1 MGLLRRPRPA
11 RSDQQ
16 PFVSIVVAARNE
28 EAYIGA
34 CIASLSDQTY
44 PADRYEIIV
53 VDDDS
58 TDTTRDVIKEYA
70 GVRCLAPS
78 PEFEAFAAKKRPMA
92 TGIDAAQGEIILT
105 TDADCTAPTTWVE
118 SIVSSF
124 GPDTDVVVGYSKIAR
139 VSDDL
144 VHRFQSFDFFT
155 LLSAAA
161 GAIRI
166 GRAWAATGQNL
177 AYRRRMFVQV
187 GGFSTISARPSGD
200 DVLLLQLFRRAGAAV
215 SFCAEEGGHITTW
228 RSETLSGLT
237 NQRRRW
243 ASNAQLQ
250 LKLNPAF
257 FAYMVSVFSVAALP
271 VVALILQGNY
281 FWLFAIVYG
290 LRLPIDG
297 AVVWLGRNRIDSTQ
311 SLAFFPV
318 WMLCQVPYILIV
330 GAGGTL
336 LGFKWKERTHTQ
348 TTNTSN
354 THLENNQP
362 GAHHVT
368 M

>member
-1 MGLLRRPRPA
+1 MGLLRHPRSA

-53 VDDDS
+53 VDDNS
-58 TDTTRDVIKEYA
+58 TDSTRDVIKQFA

-78 PEFEAFAAKKRPMA
+78 PTFAAFSAKKRPMA
-92 TGIDAAQGEIILT
+92 TGIDAALGDIIMT
-105 TDADCTAPTTWVE
+105 TDADCTAPITWVE

-124 GPDTDVVVGYSKIAR
+124 GGDTDVVVGYSKIAPI
-139 VSDDL
+139 SDNL
-144 VHRFQSFDFFT
+144 VHRFQSFDFFA

-161 GAIRI
+161 GAIWI
-166 GRAWAATGQNL
+166 GRVWAATGQNL
-177 AYRRRMFVQV
+177 AYRRRIFDRV
-187 GGFSTISARPSGD
+187 GGFSTISDRPSGD
-200 DVLLLQLFRRAGAAV
+200 DVLLLQLFRRAGAVV
-215 SFCAEEGGHITTW
+215 SFCAEAGGHITTW
-228 RSETLSGLT
+228 RSETLLGLT

-257 FAYMVSVFSVAALP
+257 FAYVVSVFSVAALP
-271 VVALILQGNY
+271 VAALILQGSY

-297 AVVWLGRNRIDSTQ
+297 AVVWLGRSRINSTE

-318 WMLCQVPYILIV
+318 WMLCQVPYVLIV
-330 GAGGTL
+330 GIGGTL
-336 LGFKWKERTHTQ
+336 LGFKWKGRVHTHTP
-348 TTNTSN
+348 TASH